1 MFYLICPSDY
11 LIFEPNLESESHGAE
26 DEKAESVYQP
36 TLLGVAEV
44 VEVLHHGDC
53 GAGVDNVTDII
64 SMAA

>member
-11 LIFEPNLESESHGAE
+11 LIFESNLESESHGAE
-26 DEKAESVYQP
+26 DEKAEGVYQP
-36 TLLGVAEV
+36 TLLSVAEM

-53 GAGVDNVTDII
+53 AGVDNVRDII